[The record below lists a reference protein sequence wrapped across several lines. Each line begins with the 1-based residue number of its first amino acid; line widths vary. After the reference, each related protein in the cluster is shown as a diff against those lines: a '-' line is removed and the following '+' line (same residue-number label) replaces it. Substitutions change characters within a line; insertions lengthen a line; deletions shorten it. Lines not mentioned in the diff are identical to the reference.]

1 MTALSPDLTARIAK
15 MLPMLSS
22 TAPGDVVNCAA
33 AVTRTLKAA
42 GCDWHDLAGHVAEGP
57 REVIRYIHKPQ
68 DPSQA
73 GPRSYGDWRQT
84 YREVDP
90 RRRHK
95 AQVARVRTAPPGF
108 LSAWEAEF
116 CGSLARQLEGT
127 RNLSP
132 RQTTI
137 LADIFTRFEER
148 YG

>member
-1 MTALSPDLTARIAK
+1 MTALPDALAVKVSKIIGQFGSDNPNVVTTAAA
-15 MLPMLSS
+15 MLQRTLSS
-22 TAPGDVVNCAA
+22 N
-33 AVTRTLKAA
+33 
-42 GCDWHDLAGHVAEGP
+42 GCDLNDLAEHITKPPETRVIYRDRPVSVRPGP
-57 REVIRYIHKPQ
+57 R
-68 DPSQA
+68 D
-73 GPRSYGDWRQT
+73 YGDWRPTWQG
-84 YREVDP
+84 VDP

-95 AQVARVRTAPPGF
+95 AQVARVRAAPPGF